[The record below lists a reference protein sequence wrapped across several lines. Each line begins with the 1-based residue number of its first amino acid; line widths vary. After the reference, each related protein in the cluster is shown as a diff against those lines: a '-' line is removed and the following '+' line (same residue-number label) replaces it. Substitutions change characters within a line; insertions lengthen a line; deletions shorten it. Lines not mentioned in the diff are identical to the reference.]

1 MVFDFFEKI
10 SSIPRGS
17 GNNEGISNFLV
28 EFAKEHGLRYVQ
40 DEALNVVIYKDA
52 TPGYEQCPP
61 LIFQGHMDM
70 VCEKTKDSD
79 HDFTKDPIKF
89 VIEDG
94 FITADGTTSAQMT
107 ALRLRI
113 CLIFCVMIRLY
124 ILRLKC

>member
-89 VIEDG
+89 VIEDRVYN
-94 FITADGTTSAQMT
+94 ADGTT
-107 ALRLRI
+107 LGGR
-113 CLIFCVMIRLY
+113 
-124 ILRLKC
+124 